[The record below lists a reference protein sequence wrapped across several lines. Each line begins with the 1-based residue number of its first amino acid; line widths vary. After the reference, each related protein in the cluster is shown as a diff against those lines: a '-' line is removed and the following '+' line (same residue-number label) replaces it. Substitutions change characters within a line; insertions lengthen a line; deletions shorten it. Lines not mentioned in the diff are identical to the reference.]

1 MWMTDFLLFGVG
13 VMFIIAFR
21 LFLILFFGTLILQIV
36 WRPALVYG
44 LKSSRIN
51 NNTLI

>member
-1 MWMTDFLLFGVG
+1 
-13 VMFIIAFR
+13 MFIIAFR